1 MTSGILH
8 FGTPLHFLMYA
19 PTLMLHHETDSI
31 LLNVLTFIQC
41 NAKPLDNIITSH
53 IVLHDTLE
61 EENVG
66 GGPLHIQ
73 YIHKIKLNHA

>member
-1 MTSGILH
+1 
-8 FGTPLHFLMYA
+8 MYS
-19 PTLMLHHETDSI
+19 LSM
-31 LLNVLTFIQC
+31 QC